1 MASQVDNG
9 KAFEWAVGMALT
21 EKGLTLSQSS
31 ASDKNESCY
40 KAVSTKKQS
49 LFIKN
54 ARLAISHILDK
65 ELVLSGSF
73 EFLPDSRGEDG
84 DVRDIVITSGAKIFG
99 ISCKT
104 NHSAYKHS
112 RLSDSVNF
120 VEKWGLDSSGC
131 SATYLS
137 EANSIFG
144 KLRAIKTASSG
155 TALWREQPDIPN
167 DYYWPILDAFEAEVK
182 RVESPQMCA
191 RFIRYLIGSHDF
203 YKVVSRAKSVEITG
217 FNINKSLSIPP
228 IKLPD
233 KITGSRRN
241 NGSQYARTITF
252 NAGWEFN
259 FRIHNAS
266 SKVEPSLKFDVTAT
280 SLPPKLY
287 QHHITH

>member
-9 KAFEWAVGMALT
+9 KAFEWAVGIALN
-21 EKGLTLSQSS
+21 EKGLRLSPSS
-31 ASDKNESCY
+31 ASTQNEACFNEIT
-40 KAVSTKKQS
+40 TKKQG

-54 ARLAISHILDK
+54 ARLAVTHILDK
-65 ELVLSGSF
+65 ELISSGVF
-73 EFLPDSRGEDG
+73 EFLPDSSGEGG
-84 DVRDIVITSGAKIFG
+84 DVRDVVITSGSKSFG

-104 NHSAYKHS
+104 NHASYKHS

-120 VEKWGLDSSGC
+120 VEKWGLDQNGC
-131 SATYLS
+131 STTYLE
-137 EANSIFG
+137 EANRIFG
-144 KLRAIKTASSG
+144 KLRNIKTSSNG
-155 TALWREQPDIPN
+155 TALWRDQPDVPN
-167 DYYWPILDAFEAEVK
+167 DYYWPVLDAFETEVR

-191 RFIRYLIGSHDF
+191 NFIRYLIGSYDF
-203 YKVVSRAKSVEITG
+203 YKIISRAKGVEITG

-266 SKVEPSLKFDVTAT
+266 SRIEPSLKFDVTAT

-287 QHHITH
+287 QHHISH